1 MPPRK
6 KAGAS
11 SQFDAS
17 EVMQPVQALR
27 GRMDAAGSS
36 RKRTLEEVG
45 VSGVSKEVQHM
56 GAEDVS
62 AEIEAICMRA
72 VASIM
77 RGDGFSYMM
86 PSRVAS
92 NQMYAH
98 TPPLSRTPPQ
108 EDSPAGRLSLR
119 SACTAAPPPDHRHTS
134 TDTRP
139 PTHVL

>member
-56 GAEDVS
+56 GGRLIFFSENFVWCTSSVVRATRGNFLLFS
-62 AEIEAICMRA
+62 AQGL
-72 VASIM
+72 V
-77 RGDGFSYMM
+77 
-86 PSRVAS
+86 
-92 NQMYAH
+92 
-98 TPPLSRTPPQ
+98 LSRSREPG
-108 EDSPAGRLSLR
+108 SR
-119 SACTAAPPPDHRHTS
+119 SAAGPGIDVA
-134 TDTRP
+134 
-139 PTHVL
+139 